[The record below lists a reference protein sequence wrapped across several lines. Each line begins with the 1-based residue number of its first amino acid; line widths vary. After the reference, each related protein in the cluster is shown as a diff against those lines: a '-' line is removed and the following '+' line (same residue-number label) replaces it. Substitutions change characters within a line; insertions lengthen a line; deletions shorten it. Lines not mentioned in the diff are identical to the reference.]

1 MANKQIKQYS
11 TSLVNPEMQTKI
23 TTRYNYMPTKMAL
36 IKKQKMPSVAK
47 DVEKPESSY
56 ILVRHVK

>member
-23 TTRYNYMPTKMAL
+23 TTRYNYMPTSPGPWIRDDHVEPWL
-36 IKKQKMPSVAK
+36 DIKKSNAHF
-47 DVEKPESSY
+47 
-56 ILVRHVK
+56 IH